1 MYQLVPIS
9 FRRRALR
16 VVVNVS
22 ALVLMLF
29 VAAVQASDPDCKRS
43 TLYRSLP
50 ESRSVADLDVADF
63 FDNMESGSLV
73 NVKKAGPGSFMFEV
87 QDNKIYGYQ
96 GTLMVWFYGMC
107 DLRNVKIEAE
117 DKLKMAIR
125 WPAGLTHVRPV
136 YSYDSIEW
144 NFVPAGW
151 GRDGDFFRFDLP
163 LRSGQSRIYFATHYP
178 YPPQRV
184 LERAIQQAKN
194 PHVRSIET
202 IGRGERERPTVML
215 TITDLGVSD
224 RKKKTILLS
233 AGDHP
238 GETASLW
245 GMEGS
250 IDFLLSDSPVAKR
263 LRKRA
268 IIFVV
273 PLLAMDGSALGT
285 DRRQATG
292 VNIYFDYQK
301 FESREAR
308 FMWETVKRIQPSLW
322 LDYHSWH
329 LGTAEGLYG
338 PHPKIIGADKFAPV
352 KPLIDAIGKH
362 FPINLH
368 GPETLDSPNTQAL
381 LKLGVP
387 GFCPEFNFGK
397 GATGEW
403 KTIEDQKL
411 LGSKI
416 ILGVQDYLNGL
427 H

>member
-1 MYQLVPIS
+1 MKFLVVIYAFLLIACVPAALGS
-9 FRRRALR
+9 KPDGGQSTVYRALP
-16 VVVNVS
+16 
-22 ALVLMLF
+22 
-29 VAAVQASDPDCKRS
+29 AVRNL
-43 TLYRSLP
+43 T
-50 ESRSVADLDVADF
+50 DLDVADF

-73 NVKKAGPGSFMFEV
+73 NLKKDGPGSFVFEV

-107 DLRNVKIEAE
+107 DLRNVKVEAG

-125 WPAGLTHVRPV
+125 WPTGLTHVRPV
-136 YSYDSIEW
+136 YSYDSINW
-144 NFVPAGW
+144 NLVPEGW
-151 GRDGDFFRFDLP
+151 GRDENVFRFDLP
-163 LRSGQSRIYFATHYP
+163 LRSGESRIYFATHYP

-184 LERAIQQAKN
+184 FERAIKQAKS
-194 PHVRSIET
+194 PYVRTIDT
-202 IGRGERERPTVML
+202 IGRGERDRPTIML
-215 TITDLGVSD
+215 TITDPRVPD
-224 RKKKTILLS
+224 RNKKSVLLS

-250 IDFLLSDSPVAKR
+250 IDFLLSENQVAKN
-263 LRKRA
+263 LRKKA
-268 IIFVV
+268 IIYVV
-273 PLLAMDGSALGT
+273 PILSMDGSALGT

-308 FMWETVKRIQPSLW
+308 YMWETVRRLQPSLW

-329 LGTAEGLYG
+329 LGVAEGLYG
-338 PHPKIIGADKFAPV
+338 PHPKIVGDDKHASV
-352 KPLIDAIGKH
+352 KPLIDAIGKY
-362 FPINLH
+362 FPIKRQS
-368 GPETLDSPNTQAL
+368 PDTLDSPNTQAL

-397 GATGEW
+397 GANGEW
-403 KTIEDQKL
+403 KSMEDQRV

-416 ILGVQDYLNGL
+416 IMGIQDYLNGL
-427 H
+427 R